1 MNIGAK
7 IAGLPTLPPPN
18 TPLRHCYGSHLA
30 VDDDNPDVFATLLR
44 SLYNYVVDQGHSHL
58 MLGLCEDHPFLE
70 SVMSAYPHID
80 YKSLLYLIAWEE
92 ELEVL
97 SEVDTRLPDVEV
109 SIL

>member
-1 MNIGAK
+1 MNIRAK
-7 IAGLPTLPPPN
+7 IAGMPTLPPPN

-30 VDDDNPDVFATLLR
+30 VDEDNPGVFAALLR
-44 SLYNYVVDQGHSHL
+44 SLYNYAVDQGHSYL
-58 MLGLCEDHPFLE
+58 MVGLCENHPFLE
-70 SVMSAYPHID
+70 NVMSTYRHID

-97 SEVDTRLPDVEV
+97 SEVDNRLPGVEV